1 MRPERLLQNFTEG
14 TPMQNWQ
21 HSVIYQI
28 YPKSFYSHAGNATGD
43 LLGIVDKLDY
53 LQWLGVD
60 CLWITP
66 FLRSPQRDNG
76 YDISDYYAI
85 DPSYGTMAD
94 CDLLISEAAKR
105 GIKLMLDIVVNHTS
119 IEHEWFQQARSSLD
133 NPYRDF
139 YIWRDQP
146 NNWESKFGGSAWEYE
161 AQTGQYFLHLFDHTQ
176 ADLNWDN
183 PKVRAEV
190 FKLMRFWRDKGVG
203 GFRLDVINLISKPAD
218 FPEDASDGRRFYT
231 DGPNVHE
238 YLQEMHREVFAG
250 HALINVG
257 EMSSTSLEHCI
268 RYSRP
273 ESKELSMTFNFH
285 HLKVDYPNLQKWVK
299 ADFDFLQLK
308 QIFSDWQLGM
318 QAGGGWNALF
328 WCNHDQPRVVS
339 RFGEDGEHRVV
350 SAKMLATAL
359 HFLQGTPYVYQ
370 GEELG
375 MTNPGFD
382 KIEQYRDV
390 ETLNIYRLKRDA
402 GESEASSMA
411 AIMQKSRDNGRT
423 PMQWNARK
431 HAGFSSGEPWIG
443 IPANAAQINVDSQ
456 RDDPDSVLH
465 HYRSLI
471 ALRRQEPLIQEG
483 VYRELLQDHLQVW
496 AYLREGH
503 GERLLVLNNFYG
515 KPCEIQLPNNVLN
528 ATTRPRL
535 LISNYPDCQASTG
548 TLVLR
553 PYESFVLHLKD

>member
-1 MRPERLLQNFTEG
+1 
-14 TPMQNWQ
+14 MQTWQ
-21 HSVIYQI
+21 RSVIYQI
-28 YPKSFYSHAGNATGD
+28 YPKSFHCHAGNATGD

-53 LQWLGVD
+53 LQWLGID

-119 IEHEWFQQARSSLD
+119 VEHEWFQQARSSLD

-161 AQTGQYFLHLFDHTQ
+161 AQTGQYYLHLFDHTQ

-190 FKLMRFWRDKGVG
+190 FKMMRFWRDKGVG

-218 FPEDASDGRRFYT
+218 FPDDNTDGRRFYT

-238 YLQEMHREVFAG
+238 YLQEMHCEVFEG
-250 HALINVG
+250 HDLINVG

-268 RYSRP
+268 RYSNP
-273 ESKELSMTFNFH
+273 ASKELSMTFNFH

-299 ADFDFLQLK
+299 AEFDFLQLK
-308 QIFSDWQLGM
+308 QIFSDWQSGM

-339 RFGEDGEHRVV
+339 RFGDDGEYRVV

-375 MTNPGFD
+375 MTNPGFNRID
-382 KIEQYRDV
+382 QYRDV
-390 ETLNIYRLKRDA
+390 ETLNIFRLKRDA
-402 GESEASSMA
+402 GESETSSMA

-423 PMQWNARK
+423 PMQWNNQAN
-431 HAGFSSGEPWIG
+431 AGFSSGEPWIG
-443 IPANAAQINVDSQ
+443 IPANAAQINVERQ
-456 RDDPDSVLH
+456 LDDPDSVLH
-465 HYRSLI
+465 HYRALI
-471 ALRRQEPLIQEG
+471 ALRRLEPLIQEG
-483 VYRELLQDHLQVW
+483 VYRQLLQDHPQVW
-496 AYLREGH
+496 AYLREGR

-515 KPCEIQLPNNVLN
+515 TPCEIQLPEHVIN
-528 ATTRPRL
+528 AASEQRL
-535 LISNYPDCQASTG
+535 LISNYPDCPVRTSA
-548 TLVLR
+548 VALR

>member
-1 MRPERLLQNFTEG
+1 
-14 TPMQNWQ
+14 MQTWQ

-28 YPKSFYSHAGNATGD
+28 YPKSFHSHAGNATGD

-133 NPYRDF
+133 NPYRNF

-183 PKVRAEV
+183 PQVRAEV

-218 FPEDASDGRRFYT
+218 FPEDNTDGRRFYT

-238 YLQEMHREVFAG
+238 YLQEMHREVFEG
-250 HALINVG
+250 HDLINVG

-339 RFGEDGEHRVV
+339 RFGDDGEHRVV

-382 KIEQYRDV
+382 RIEQYRDV
-390 ETLNIYRLKRDA
+390 ETLNIFRLKRDA

-423 PMQWNARK
+423 PMQWNGQAN
-431 HAGFSSGEPWIG
+431 AGFSSGEPWIG
-443 IPANAAQINVDSQ
+443 IPANAKHINVESQ
-456 RDDPDSVLH
+456 RGDPDSVLH
-465 HYRSLI
+465 HYRALI
-471 ALRRQEPLIQEG
+471 ALRRHEPLIQDG
-483 VYRELLQDHLQVW
+483 VYRELLQGHRQVW

-503 GERLLVLNNFYG
+503 GERLLVLNNFYAA
-515 KPCEIQLPNNVLN
+515 PCEIQLPDGLIN
-528 ATTRPRL
+528 AATEQRL
-535 LISNYPDCQASTG
+535 LISNYPDCPQRTG
-548 TLVLR
+548 TVSLR
-553 PYESFVLHLKD
+553 PYESFALHLTNRNTL

>member
-1 MRPERLLQNFTEG
+1 
-14 TPMQNWQ
+14 MQDWQ

-28 YPKSFYSHAGNATGD
+28 YPKSFHSHAGNATGD

-190 FKLMRFWRDKGVG
+190 YKLMRFWRDKGVG

-218 FPEDASDGRRFYT
+218 FPEDSSDGRRFYT

-238 YLQEMHREVFAG
+238 YLQEMHREVFEG
-250 HALINVG
+250 HDLINVG

-268 RYSRP
+268 RYSNP
-273 ESKELSMTFNFH
+273 ASKELSMTFNFH
-285 HLKVDYPNLQKWVK
+285 HLKVDYPNLQKWVR

-339 RFGEDGEHRVV
+339 RFGDDGEYRVV

-359 HFLQGTPYVYQ
+359 HFLQGTPFVYQ

-382 KIEQYRDV
+382 TIEQYRDV

-423 PMQWNARK
+423 PMQWNSQAN
-431 HAGFSSGEPWIG
+431 AGFSSAEPWIG
-443 IPANAAQINVDSQ
+443 IPANAAQINVQ
-456 RDDPDSVLH
+456 GQLDDPDSVLH
-465 HYRSLI
+465 HYRALI
-471 ALRRQEPLIQEG
+471 ALRRLEPLIQAG
-483 VYRELLQDHLQVW
+483 VYRQLLQDHHKVW
-496 AYLREGH
+496 VYLREGH

-515 KPCEIQLPNNVLN
+515 QPCEIQLPDNIIS
-528 ATTRPRL
+528 AAGGQHL
-535 LISNYPDCQASTG
+535 LISNYPDSSSYTD
-548 TLVLR
+548 TLTLR
-553 PYESFVLHLKD
+553 PYESFVLHLSD

>member
-1 MRPERLLQNFTEG
+1 
-14 TPMQNWQ
+14 MQTWQ

-28 YPKSFYSHAGNATGD
+28 YPKSFHSHAGNATGD

-94 CDLLISEAAKR
+94 CERLISEAARR

-183 PKVRAEV
+183 PQVRAEV
-190 FKLMRFWRDKGVG
+190 FKMMRFWRDKGVG

-218 FPEDASDGRRFYT
+218 FPEDNSDGRRFYT
-231 DGPNVHE
+231 DGPNVHA
-238 YLQEMHREVFAG
+238 YLQEMHREVFEG
-250 HALINVG
+250 YDLINVG

-268 RYSRP
+268 RYSNP
-273 ESKELSMTFNFH
+273 ASKELSMTFNFH

-308 QIFSDWQLGM
+308 RVFSDWQQGM

-339 RFGEDGEHRVV
+339 RFGNDGEYREV

-359 HFLQGTPYVYQ
+359 HFLQGTPFVYQ

-382 KIEQYRDV
+382 RIEQYRDV
-390 ETLNIYRLKRDA
+390 ETLNIFRLKRDA
-402 GESEASSMA
+402 GEPEASSMA

-423 PMQWNARK
+423 PMQWNSQPN
-431 HAGFSSGEPWIG
+431 AGFSTGEPWIG
-443 IPANAAQINVDSQ
+443 LPANAAQINVECQ
-456 RDDPDSVLH
+456 RQDPDSVLH
-465 HYRSLI
+465 HYRALI
-471 ALRRQEPLIQEG
+471 ALRRSEPLIQHG
-483 VYRELLQDHLQVW
+483 VYRQLLADHRQVW
-496 AYLREGH
+496 AYLREGQ

-515 KPCEIQLPNNVLN
+515 WPCEIQLPDDVLH
-528 ATTRPRL
+528 AAGKQRL
-535 LISNYPDCQASTG
+535 LISNYPDCPPRTAT
-548 TLVLR
+548 VALR
-553 PYESFVLHLKD
+553 PYESFVLHLID

>member
-1 MRPERLLQNFTEG
+1 
-14 TPMQNWQ
+14 MQDWQ

-28 YPKSFYSHAGNATGD
+28 YPKSFHSHAGNATGD

-161 AQTGQYFLHLFDHTQ
+161 AQTGQYYLHLFDHTQ

-190 FKLMRFWRDKGVG
+190 YKLMCFWRDKGVG
-203 GFRLDVINLISKPAD
+203 GFRLDVINLISKPAH
-218 FPEDASDGRRFYT
+218 FPQDDSDGRRFYT

-250 HALINVG
+250 HDLVSVG

-273 ESKELSMTFNFH
+273 DSEELSMTFNFH
-285 HLKVDYPNLQKWVK
+285 HLKVDYPNMQKWQR

-308 QIFSDWQLGM
+308 GILSHWQTGM

-339 RFGEDGEHRVV
+339 RFGDDGQYRVV

-382 KIEQYRDV
+382 SISQYRDV
-390 ETLNIYRLKRDA
+390 ETLNIFRLKRDA

-423 PMQWNARK
+423 PMQWSTEAN
-431 HAGFSSGEPWIG
+431 AGFSRGEPWIG
-443 IPANAAQINVDSQ
+443 IPANAAQINVASQ
-456 RDDPDSVLH
+456 VDDTDSVLH
-465 HYRSLI
+465 HYRRLI
-471 ALRRQEPLIQEG
+471 DLRRREPLIQQG
-483 VYRELLQDHLQVW
+483 VYRPMLQDHLQVW

-515 KPCEIQLPNNVLN
+515 SPCEIQLPEGVIN
-528 ATTRPRL
+528 AESEQRL
-535 LISNYPDCQASTG
+535 LISNYPDCPLRTSTV
-548 TLVLR
+548 LLR
-553 PYESFVLHLKD
+553 PYESFVLHLTD

>member
-1 MRPERLLQNFTEG
+1 
-14 TPMQNWQ
+14 MQNWQ

-28 YPKSFYSHAGNATGD
+28 YPKSFHSHAGNATGD

-105 GIKLMLDIVVNHTS
+105 GIRLMLDIVVNHTS

-146 NNWESKFGGSAWEYE
+146 NNWKSKFGGSAWEYE

-218 FPEDASDGRRFYT
+218 FPEDNSDGRRFYT
-231 DGPNVHE
+231 DGPNVHA
-238 YLQEMHREVFAG
+238 YLQEMHREVFEG
-250 HALINVG
+250 HDLINVG
-257 EMSSTSLEHCI
+257 EMSSTRLEHCI
-268 RYSRP
+268 RYSNP
-273 ESKELSMTFNFH
+273 ASKELSMTFNFH

-308 QIFSDWQLGM
+308 RIFSDWQMGM

-339 RFGEDGEHRVV
+339 RFGNDGEHRVV

-359 HFLQGTPYVYQ
+359 HFLQGTPFVYQ

-382 KIEQYRDV
+382 RIEQYRDV
-390 ETLNIYRLKRDA
+390 ETLNIFRLKRDA

-423 PMQWNARK
+423 PMQWNAGAN
-431 HAGFSSGEPWIG
+431 AGFSTGEPWIG
-443 IPANAAQINVDSQ
+443 IAANASSINVEQQ
-456 RDDPDSVLH
+456 RDDPDSVLY
-465 HYRSLI
+465 HYRALI
-471 ALRRQEPLIQEG
+471 ALRRHEPLIQEG
-483 VYRELLQDHLQVW
+483 VYRPLLQDHLQVW

-515 KPCEIQLPNNVLN
+515 TPCEIHLPHSVINP
-528 ATTRPRL
+528 ASEQRL
-535 LISNYPDCQASTG
+535 LISNYPDCPVRTG
-548 TLVLR
+548 TVALR

>member
-1 MRPERLLQNFTEG
+1 
-14 TPMQNWQ
+14 MQNWQ

-28 YPKSFYSHAGNATGD
+28 YPKSFHSHTGNATGD

-53 LQWLGVD
+53 LKWLGVD

-105 GIKLMLDIVVNHTS
+105 GITLMLDIVVNHTS

-218 FPEDASDGRRFYT
+218 FPEDNTDGRRFYT

-238 YLQEMHREVFAG
+238 YLQEMHREVFEG
-250 HALINVG
+250 HDLINVG

-268 RYSRP
+268 RYSNP
-273 ESKELSMTFNFH
+273 ASKELSMTFNFH

-339 RFGEDGEHRVV
+339 RFGDDGEHRVV

-375 MTNPGFD
+375 MTNPGFN

-390 ETLNIYRLKRDA
+390 ETLNIFRLKRDA
-402 GESEASSMA
+402 GEPEASSMA

-423 PMQWNARK
+423 PMQWSREAN
-431 HAGFSSGEPWIG
+431 AGFSSGEPWIG
-443 IPANAAQINVDSQ
+443 IPANAAQINVESQ
-456 RDDPDSVLH
+456 LDDPDSVLH
-465 HYRSLI
+465 HYRALI
-471 ALRRQEPLIQEG
+471 ALRRHEPLIQEG
-483 VYRELLQDHLQVW
+483 VYHPLLQDHLQVW
-496 AYLREGH
+496 AYLREGQ

-515 KPCEIQLPNNVLN
+515 TPCEIQLPEGVIN
-528 ATTRPRL
+528 AASEQRL
-535 LISNYPDCQASTG
+535 LISNYPDCPLRTA

-553 PYESFVLHLKD
+553 PYESFVLLLKD

>member
-1 MRPERLLQNFTEG
+1 
-14 TPMQNWQ
+14 MQDWQ

-28 YPKSFYSHAGNATGD
+28 YPKSFHSHAGNATGD

-53 LQWLGVD
+53 LKWLGVD

-146 NNWESKFGGSAWEYE
+146 NNWQSKFGGSAWEYE

-183 PKVRAEV
+183 PNVRAEV
-190 FKLMRFWRDKGVG
+190 YQLMRFWRDKGVG

-218 FPEDASDGRRFYT
+218 FPEDHSDGRRFYT

-238 YLQEMHREVFAG
+238 YLQEMHREVFEG
-250 HALINVG
+250 HDLINVG

-268 RYSRP
+268 RYSNP
-273 ESKELSMTFNFH
+273 ASKELSMTFNFH

-308 QIFSDWQLGM
+308 RIFSDWQRGM

-339 RFGEDGEHRVV
+339 RFGNDGEYRVV

-390 ETLNIYRLKRDA
+390 ETLNIFRLKRDA

-411 AIMQKSRDNGRT
+411 AIMQKSRDNSRT
-423 PMQWNARK
+423 PMQWSTQAN
-431 HAGFSSGEPWIG
+431 AGFTRGEPWIG
-443 IPANAAQINVDSQ
+443 IPANAAQINVESQ
-456 RDDPDSVLH
+456 LDDPDSVLH
-465 HYRSLI
+465 HYRALI
-471 ALRRQEPLIQEG
+471 ALRRHEPLIQSG

-496 AYLREGH
+496 AYLREGQ

-515 KPCEIQLPNNVLN
+515 KPCEIQLPEGVIS
-528 ATTRPRL
+528 AVSEQRL
-535 LISNYPDCQASTG
+535 LISNYPDCPVRASTV
-548 TLVLR
+548 LLR

>member
-1 MRPERLLQNFTEG
+1 
-14 TPMQNWQ
+14 MQNWQ

-28 YPKSFYSHAGNATGD
+28 YPKSFHSHAGNATGD

-105 GIKLMLDIVVNHTS
+105 GIRLMLDIVVNHTS

-218 FPEDASDGRRFYT
+218 FPEDNSDGRRFYT
-231 DGPNVHE
+231 DGPNVHA
-238 YLQEMHREVFAG
+238 YLQEMHREVFEG
-250 HALINVG
+250 HDLINVG
-257 EMSSTSLEHCI
+257 EMSSTRLEHCI
-268 RYSRP
+268 RYSNP
-273 ESKELSMTFNFH
+273 ASKELSMTFNFH

-308 QIFSDWQLGM
+308 RIFSDWQMGM

-339 RFGEDGEHRVV
+339 RFGNDGEHRVV

-359 HFLQGTPYVYQ
+359 HFLQGTPFVYQ

-382 KIEQYRDV
+382 RIEQYRDV
-390 ETLNIYRLKRDA
+390 ETLNIFRLKRDA
-402 GESEASSMA
+402 GESEAASMA

-423 PMQWNARK
+423 PMQWNAGAT
-431 HAGFSSGEPWIG
+431 AGFSTGEPWIG
-443 IPANAAQINVDSQ
+443 IAANASSINVEQQ

-465 HYRSLI
+465 HYRALI
-471 ALRRQEPLIQEG
+471 ALRRHEPLIQEG
-483 VYRELLQDHLQVW
+483 VYRPLLQDHLQVW

-515 KPCEIQLPNNVLN
+515 TPCEIHLPHSVINP
-528 ATTRPRL
+528 ASEQRL
-535 LISNYPDCQASTG
+535 LISNYPDCPVRTG
-548 TLVLR
+548 TVTLR

>member
-1 MRPERLLQNFTEG
+1 
-14 TPMQNWQ
+14 MQTWQ

-28 YPKSFYSHAGNATGD
+28 YPKSFHSHAGNATGD

-53 LQWLGVD
+53 LQWLGID

-105 GIKLMLDIVVNHTS
+105 GIRLMLDIVVNHTS
-119 IEHEWFQQARSSLD
+119 VEHEWFQQARSSLD

-146 NNWESKFGGSAWEYE
+146 NTWESKFGGSAWEYE
-161 AQTGQYFLHLFDHTQ
+161 AQTGQYYLHLFDHTQ

-190 FKLMRFWRDKGVG
+190 FKMMRFWRDKGVG

-218 FPEDASDGRRFYT
+218 FPDDHTDGRRFYT
-231 DGPNVHE
+231 DGPNVHD
-238 YLQEMHREVFAG
+238 YLHEMHREVFEG
-250 HALINVG
+250 HDLVNVG

-268 RYSRP
+268 RYSNP
-273 ESKELSMTFNFH
+273 ASKELSMTFNFH

-299 ADFDFLQLK
+299 AEFDFLQLK
-308 QIFSDWQLGM
+308 QIFSDWQSGM

-339 RFGEDGEHRVV
+339 RFGDDGDHRVV

-359 HFLQGTPYVYQ
+359 HLLQGTPYVYQ

-382 KIEQYRDV
+382 RIDQYRDV
-390 ETLNIYRLKRDA
+390 ETLNIFRLKRNA

-423 PMQWNARK
+423 PMQWNSQPN
-431 HAGFSSGEPWIG
+431 AGFSSGEPWID
-443 IPANAAQINVDSQ
+443 IPANAAQINVERQ

-465 HYRSLI
+465 HYRALI
-471 ALRRQEPLIQEG
+471 ALRRREPLIQEG
-483 VYRELLQDHLQVW
+483 IYRELLQGHPQVW
-496 AYLREGH
+496 AYLREGR
-503 GERLLVLNNFYG
+503 GERLLVVSNFYAT
-515 KPCEIQLPNNVLN
+515 PCEIQLPAQVVN
-528 ATTRPRL
+528 AANEQRL
-535 LISNYPDCQASTG
+535 LISNYPDCPVRTSKV
-548 TLVLR
+548 VLR
-553 PYESFVLHLKD
+553 PYESFVLHLTG

>member
-1 MRPERLLQNFTEG
+1 M
-14 TPMQNWQ
+14 
-21 HSVIYQI
+21 
-28 YPKSFYSHAGNATGD
+28 
-43 LLGIVDKLDY
+43 
-53 LQWLGVD
+53 
-60 CLWITP
+60 
-66 FLRSPQRDNG
+66 
-76 YDISDYYAI
+76 
-85 DPSYGTMAD
+85 
-94 CDLLISEAAKR
+94 LISEAAKR

-218 FPEDASDGRRFYT
+218 FPEDNTDGRRFYT

-238 YLQEMHREVFAG
+238 YLQEMHREVFEG
-250 HALINVG
+250 HDLINVG

-268 RYSRP
+268 RYSNP
-273 ESKELSMTFNFH
+273 ASKELSMTFNFH

-339 RFGEDGEHRVV
+339 RFGDDGEYRVV

-382 KIEQYRDV
+382 RIEQYRDV
-390 ETLNIYRLKRDA
+390 ETLNIFRLKRDA

-423 PMQWNARK
+423 PMQWNAGTN
-431 HAGFSSGEPWIG
+431 AGFSSGEPWIG
-443 IPANAAQINVDSQ
+443 IPANASTINVESQ
-456 RDDPDSVLH
+456 LDEPDSVLH
-465 HYRSLI
+465 HYRALI
-471 ALRRQEPLIQEG
+471 ALRRHEPLIQHG
-483 VYRELLQDHLQVW
+483 VYRQLLPDHLQVW
-496 AYLREGH
+496 AYLREGD

-515 KPCEIQLPNNVLN
+515 TPCEIQLPADVINP
-528 ATTRPRL
+528 TSEQRL
-535 LISNYPDCQASTG
+535 LISNYPDCPPRTRTVA
-548 TLVLR
+548 LR

>member
-1 MRPERLLQNFTEG
+1 
-14 TPMQNWQ
+14 MQTWQ

-28 YPKSFYSHAGNATGD
+28 YPKSFHSHAGNATGD

-94 CDLLISEAAKR
+94 CERLISEAARR

-183 PKVRAEV
+183 PQVRAEV
-190 FKLMRFWRDKGVG
+190 FKMMRFWRDKGVG

-218 FPEDASDGRRFYT
+218 FPEDNSDGRRFYT
-231 DGPNVHE
+231 DGPNVHA
-238 YLQEMHREVFAG
+238 YLQEMHREVFEG
-250 HALINVG
+250 YDLINVG

-268 RYSRP
+268 RYSNP
-273 ESKELSMTFNFH
+273 ASKELSMTFNFH

-308 QIFSDWQLGM
+308 RIFSDWQQGM

-339 RFGEDGEHRVV
+339 RFGNDGEYREV

-359 HFLQGTPYVYQ
+359 HFLQGTPFVYQ

-375 MTNPGFD
+375 MTNPDFD
-382 KIEQYRDV
+382 RIEQYRDV
-390 ETLNIYRLKRDA
+390 ETLNIFRLKRDA
-402 GESEASSMA
+402 GEDEASSMA

-423 PMQWNARK
+423 PMQWNSQPN
-431 HAGFSSGEPWIG
+431 AGFSTGEPWIG
-443 IPANAAQINVDSQ
+443 LPANAAQINVECQ
-456 RDDPDSVLH
+456 RQDPDSVLH
-465 HYRSLI
+465 HYRALI
-471 ALRRQEPLIQEG
+471 ALRRSEPLIQHG
-483 VYRELLQDHLQVW
+483 VYRQLLADHRQVW
-496 AYLREGH
+496 AYLREGQ

-515 KPCEIQLPNNVLN
+515 WPCEIQLPDDVLH
-528 ATTRPRL
+528 AAGEQRL
-535 LISNYPDCQASTG
+535 LISNYPDCPPRTAT
-548 TLVLR
+548 VALR
-553 PYESFVLHLKD
+553 PYESFVLHLID

>member
-1 MRPERLLQNFTEG
+1 
-14 TPMQNWQ
+14 MQDWQ
-21 HSVIYQI
+21 RSVIYQI
-28 YPKSFYSHAGNATGD
+28 YPKSFHSHAGNPTGD
-43 LLGIVDKLDY
+43 LLGVVAKLDY
-53 LQWLGVD
+53 LHWLGVD

-94 CDLLISEAAKR
+94 CELLIAEAGKR

-119 IEHEWFQQARSSLD
+119 IEHTWFQQARSSLD

-161 AQTGQYFLHLFDHTQ
+161 AQTGQYYLHLFDHTQ

-183 PKVRAEV
+183 PQVRAEV
-190 FKLMRFWRDKGVG
+190 FKMMRFWRDKGVG

-218 FPEDASDGRRFYT
+218 FPEDNTDGRRFYT
-231 DGPNVHE
+231 DGPHVHD
-238 YLQEMHREVFAG
+238 YLQQMHREVFEG
-250 HALINVG
+250 HDLINVG

-285 HLKVDYPNLQKWVK
+285 HLKVDYPNLQKWVR
-299 ADFDFLQLK
+299 ADFDFLALK
-308 QIFSDWQLGM
+308 RILSDWQTGM

-339 RFGEDGEHRVV
+339 RFGHDGEHRVV
-350 SAKMLATAL
+350 SAKMLGTAL
-359 HFLQGTPYVYQ
+359 HFLQGTPFVYQ

-382 KIEQYRDV
+382 HIDQYRDV
-390 ETLNIYRLKRDA
+390 ETLNIFRLKREAGSSDA
-402 GESEASSMA
+402 DNMA

-423 PMQWNARK
+423 PMHWNAEPN
-431 HAGFSSGEPWIG
+431 AGFSAAEPWIG
-443 IPANAAQINVDSQ
+443 VPANAAQINVAHQ
-456 RDDPDSVLH
+456 LDDPESVLH
-465 HYRSLI
+465 HYRQLI
-471 ALRRQEPLIQEG
+471 ALRRSETLMSDG
-483 VYRELLQDHLQVW
+483 VYRQLSPEHTKIW
-496 AYLREGH
+496 AYVREGH

-515 KPCEIQLPNNVLN
+515 APCEVELPPDVISE
-528 ATTRPRL
+528 AMVQRL
-535 LISNYPDCQASTG
+535 VISNYPDCPLRNQQ
-548 TLVLR
+548 VFLR
-553 PYESFVLHLKD
+553 PFESFVLHLTNH

>member
-1 MRPERLLQNFTEG
+1 
-14 TPMQNWQ
+14 MQTWQ

-28 YPKSFYSHAGNATGD
+28 YPKSFHSHAGNATGD

-94 CDLLISEAAKR
+94 CERLISEAARR

-183 PKVRAEV
+183 PQVRAEV
-190 FKLMRFWRDKGVG
+190 FKMMRFWRDKGVG

-218 FPEDASDGRRFYT
+218 FPEDNSDGRRFYT
-231 DGPNVHE
+231 DGPNVHA
-238 YLQEMHREVFAG
+238 YLQEMHREVFEG
-250 HALINVG
+250 YDLINVG

-268 RYSRP
+268 RYSNP
-273 ESKELSMTFNFH
+273 ASKELSMTFNFH

-308 QIFSDWQLGM
+308 RIFSDWQQGM

-339 RFGEDGEHRVV
+339 RFGNDGEYREV

-359 HFLQGTPYVYQ
+359 HFLQGTPFVYQ

-382 KIEQYRDV
+382 RIEQYRDV
-390 ETLNIYRLKRDA
+390 ETLNIFRLKRDA
-402 GESEASSMA
+402 GEPEASSMA

-423 PMQWNARK
+423 PMQWNS
-431 HAGFSSGEPWIG
+431 HPNAGFSTGEPWIG
-443 IPANAAQINVDSQ
+443 LPANAAQINVECQ
-456 RDDPDSVLH
+456 RQDPDSVLH
-465 HYRSLI
+465 HYRALI
-471 ALRRQEPLIQEG
+471 ALRRSEPLIQHG
-483 VYRELLQDHLQVW
+483 VYRQLLADHRQVW
-496 AYLREGH
+496 AYLREGQ

-515 KPCEIQLPNNVLN
+515 WPCEIQLPDDVLH
-528 ATTRPRL
+528 AAGKQRL
-535 LISNYPDCQASTG
+535 LISNYPDCPRRTAT
-548 TLVLR
+548 VALR
-553 PYESFVLHLKD
+553 PYESFVLHLID

>member
-1 MRPERLLQNFTEG
+1 
-14 TPMQNWQ
+14 
-21 HSVIYQI
+21 
-28 YPKSFYSHAGNATGD
+28 
-43 LLGIVDKLDY
+43 
-53 LQWLGVD
+53 
-60 CLWITP
+60 
-66 FLRSPQRDNG
+66 
-76 YDISDYYAI
+76 
-85 DPSYGTMAD
+85 MAD

-218 FPEDASDGRRFYT
+218 FPEDNTDGRRFYT
-231 DGPNVHE
+231 DGPNVHD
-238 YLQEMHREVFAG
+238 YLQEMHREVFEG
-250 HALINVG
+250 HDLINVG

-308 QIFSDWQLGM
+308 RIFSDWQLGM

-339 RFGEDGEHRVV
+339 RFGNDGEHRVV

-382 KIEQYRDV
+382 RIEQYRDV
-390 ETLNIYRLKRDA
+390 ETLNIFRLKRDA
-402 GESEASSMA
+402 GESKASSMA

-423 PMQWNARK
+423 PMQWSAGEN
-431 HAGFSSGEPWIG
+431 AGFSSGEPWIG
-443 IPANAAQINVDSQ
+443 IPANAAQINVESQ
-456 RDDPDSVLH
+456 LDDPDSVLH
-465 HYRSLI
+465 HYRALI
-471 ALRRQEPLIQEG
+471 ALRRHEPLIQKG
-483 VYRELLQDHLQVW
+483 VYRQLLQDHLQVW

-515 KPCEIQLPNNVLN
+515 TPCEIQLPDNVIN
-528 ATTRPRL
+528 PAREQRL
-535 LISNYPDCQASTG
+535 LISNYPDCPQRTAT
-548 TLVLR
+548 VALR

>member
-1 MRPERLLQNFTEG
+1 
-14 TPMQNWQ
+14 MQTWQ

-28 YPKSFYSHAGNATGD
+28 YPKSFHSHAGNATGD

-53 LQWLGVD
+53 LQWLGID
-60 CLWITP
+60 CLWVTP

-105 GIKLMLDIVVNHTS
+105 GIRLMLDIVVNHTS
-119 IEHEWFQQARSSLD
+119 VEHEWFRQARSSLD

-146 NNWESKFGGSAWEYE
+146 NSWESKFGGSAWEYE
-161 AQTGQYFLHLFDHTQ
+161 AQTGQYYLHLFDHTQ

-183 PKVRAEV
+183 PRVRAEV
-190 FKLMRFWRDKGVG
+190 FKMMRFWRDKGVG

-218 FPEDASDGRRFYT
+218 FPDDHTDGRRFYT
-231 DGPNVHE
+231 DGPNVHD
-238 YLQEMHREVFAG
+238 YLQQMHREVFEG
-250 HALINVG
+250 HDLINVG

-268 RYSRP
+268 RYSNP
-273 ESKELSMTFNFH
+273 ASKELSMTFNFH
-285 HLKVDYPNLQKWVK
+285 HLKVDYPNLQKWVE
-299 ADFDFLQLK
+299 AEFDFLQLK
-308 QIFSDWQLGM
+308 QIFSDWQSGM

-339 RFGEDGEHRVV
+339 RFGDDGVHRVV

-359 HFLQGTPYVYQ
+359 HLLQGTPYVYQ

-382 KIEQYRDV
+382 RIDQYRDV
-390 ETLNIYRLKRDA
+390 ETLNIFRLKRNA

-423 PMQWNARK
+423 PMQWNSQPG
-431 HAGFSSGEPWIG
+431 AGFSSGEPWIG
-443 IPANAAQINVDSQ
+443 IPANAAQINVERQ

-465 HYRSLI
+465 HYRALI
-471 ALRRQEPLIQEG
+471 ALRRREPLIQEG
-483 VYRELLQDHLQVW
+483 IYRELLQGHPQVW
-496 AYLREGH
+496 AYLREGR
-503 GERLLVLNNFYG
+503 GERLLVVNNFYG
-515 KPCEIQLPNNVLN
+515 TPCEIQLPDPVIN
-528 ATTRPRL
+528 AASEQRL
-535 LISNYPDCQASTG
+535 LITNYPDCPVRTG
-548 TLVLR
+548 AVALR
-553 PYESFVLHLKD
+553 PYESFVLHLTG

>member
-1 MRPERLLQNFTEG
+1 
-14 TPMQNWQ
+14 MQNWQ

-28 YPKSFYSHAGNATGD
+28 YPKSFHSHAGNATGD

-53 LQWLGVD
+53 LKWLGVD

-105 GIKLMLDIVVNHTS
+105 GITLMLDIVVNHTS

-218 FPEDASDGRRFYT
+218 FPEDNSDGRRFYT
-231 DGPNVHE
+231 DGPNVHH
-238 YLQEMHREVFAG
+238 YLQEMHREVFEG
-250 HALINVG
+250 HDLINVG

-268 RYSRP
+268 RYSNP
-273 ESKELSMTFNFH
+273 ASKELSMTFNFH

-339 RFGEDGEHRVV
+339 RFGEDGEYRVV
-350 SAKMLATAL
+350 SAKMLATVVLIKMKRQRYIWVTMLPAVWLLICTVTAGFIKLFDANPAIGFLSLAKKYSDAL
-359 HFLQGTPYVYQ
+359 
-370 GEELG
+370 
-375 MTNPGFD
+375 
-382 KIEQYRDV
+382 
-390 ETLNIYRLKRDA
+390 A
-402 GESEASSMA
+402 GGQILAPAKS
-411 AIMQKSRDNGRT
+411 IDQMQHVI
-423 PMQWNARK
+423 WNA
-431 HAGFSSGEPWIG
+431 
-443 IPANAAQINVDSQ
+443 
-456 RDDPDSVLH
+456 
-465 HYRSLI
+465 YT
-471 ALRRQEPLIQEG
+471 
-483 VYRELLQDHLQVW
+483 
-496 AYLREGH
+496 
-503 GERLLVLNNFYG
+503 
-515 KPCEIQLPNNVLN
+515 N
-528 ATTRPRL
+528 ATLTALFLFVVFSILFYALKVGIAAWGKKERTDKEAPYQA
-535 LISNYPDCQASTG
+535 IPDA
-548 TLVLR
+548 
-553 PYESFVLHLKD
+553 

>member
-1 MRPERLLQNFTEG
+1 
-14 TPMQNWQ
+14 MQTWQ

-28 YPKSFYSHAGNATGD
+28 YPKSFHSHAGNATGD

-53 LQWLGVD
+53 LKWLGVD
-60 CLWITP
+60 CLWVTP

-161 AQTGQYFLHLFDHTQ
+161 AQTGQYYLHLFDHTQ

-183 PKVRAEV
+183 PQVRAEV
-190 FKLMRFWRDKGVG
+190 FKMMRFWRDKGVG

-218 FPEDASDGRRFYT
+218 FPEDSSDGRRFYT

-238 YLQEMHREVFAG
+238 YLQQMHREVFEG
-250 HALINVG
+250 HDLINVG
-257 EMSSTSLEHCI
+257 EMSSTRLEHCI
-268 RYSRP
+268 RYSNP
-273 ESKELSMTFNFH
+273 ASKELSMTFNFH

-308 QIFSDWQLGM
+308 QIFSDWQMGM

-339 RFGEDGEHRVV
+339 RFGDDGEYRVV

-382 KIEQYRDV
+382 SISQYRDV
-390 ETLNIYRLKRDA
+390 ETLNIFRLKRDA

-423 PMQWNARK
+423 PMQWSTEAN
-431 HAGFSSGEPWIG
+431 AGFSRCEPWIG
-443 IPANAAQINVDSQ
+443 IPANAAQINVESQ
-456 RDDPDSVLH
+456 MDDPDSVLH
-465 HYRSLI
+465 HYRRLI
-471 ALRRQEPLIQEG
+471 DLRRREPLIQQG
-483 VYRELLQDHLQVW
+483 VYRPLLQDHLQVW

-503 GERLLVLNNFYG
+503 GERLLVVNNFYG
-515 KPCEIQLPNNVLN
+515 SPCEIQLPEGVIN
-528 ATTRPRL
+528 AANEQRL
-535 LISNYPDCQASTG
+535 LISNYPDCPPRTST
-548 TLVLR
+548 LALR
-553 PYESFVLHLKD
+553 PYESFVLHLTG

>member
-1 MRPERLLQNFTEG
+1 
-14 TPMQNWQ
+14 MQDWQ

-28 YPKSFYSHAGNATGD
+28 YPKSFHSHAGNATGD

-94 CDLLISEAAKR
+94 CDLLIGEAAKR

-190 FKLMRFWRDKGVG
+190 YKLMCFWRDKGVG

-218 FPEDASDGRRFYT
+218 FPEDNSDGRRFYT
-231 DGPNVHE
+231 DGPHVHE
-238 YLQEMHREVFAG
+238 YLQEMHREVFEG
-250 HALINVG
+250 HDLINVG

-285 HLKVDYPNLQKWVK
+285 HLKVDYPNLQKWVR

-308 QIFSDWQLGM
+308 QILSDWQLGM

-339 RFGEDGEHRVV
+339 RFGDDGEYRVA

-359 HFLQGTPYVYQ
+359 HFLQGTPFVYQ

-382 KIEQYRDV
+382 QIGQYRDV
-390 ETLNIYRLKRDA
+390 ETLNIYRLKREA
-402 GESEASSMA
+402 GESQASSMA

-423 PMQWNARK
+423 PMQWNGQAN
-431 HAGFSSGEPWIG
+431 AGFSSGEPWIG
-443 IPANAAQINVDSQ
+443 IPANAAQINVQSQ
-456 RDDPDSVLH
+456 LDDPDSVLH
-465 HYRSLI
+465 HYRALI
-471 ALRRQEPLIQEG
+471 ALRRLEPLIQQG
-483 VYRELLQDHLQVW
+483 VYRQLLCDHAKVW

-515 KPCEIQLPNNVLN
+515 QPCEIQLPGQVIS
-528 ATTRPRL
+528 AASAQRL
-535 LISNYPDCQASTG
+535 LISNYPDCPVRTDSIT
-548 TLVLR
+548 LR
-553 PYESFVLHLKD
+553 PYESFVLHLTD